1 MDVFAQ
7 QRTWQRAYRL
17 SLSQLACL
25 GRHTLA
31 ALICTAGRQ
40 WQDWSAD
47 YDLFSQSPWHVQRLF
62 DPVIAGTLER
72 LPPPMPIVTALDD
85 THLPKAGKKTPGV
98 GWRRDPM
105 GPPFQCNLIRAQRF
119 IQMSVV
125 LAAVDGPT
133 RAVMLPIRFEHA
145 PSVPKPRRSAG
156 PEAWKAYNHKCRQ
169 DNLSTRGLAIIKD
182 VRHVLDQRHNAA
194 DRQLIVAV
202 DASYTNQF
210 VIKGLPERTTL
221 IGRVRKDAKFFHPP
235 SPQQQCCRGRTR
247 RYGRPAPTPEQL
259 RQEASIPW
267 HRVEAFAA
275 GKVHTFRVK
284 TCGPLL
290 WKKAGADKPLRLAVI
305 APVGYRLRKDSK
317 LLYRQPAYLICLDPE
332 LPLGKLV
339 QYYLWRW
346 PIEGNHRDEKQAVG
360 VGEAQVRSE
369 HSVDRQPA
377 FAVASY
383 AMLRLAGVQAFGLE
397 ATECTVP
404 PPKWRAS
411 SNKQG
416 LSVQD
421 LIQQLRREVWAYAL
435 DQLNGNFDSFTT
447 AMKPVVK
454 LSKCQLPLAPAA
466 VYATN
471 GR

>member
-25 GRHTLA
+25 GRHTLT

-40 WQDWSAD
+40 WQDWSGD
-47 YDLFSQSPWHVQRLF
+47 YDLFSQSPWQVQRLF
-62 DPVIAGTLER
+62 DPVIGGTLQR
-72 LPPPMPIVTALDD
+72 LPTAMPIVTALDD

-125 LAAVDGPT
+125 LAAADGPT
-133 RAVMLPIRFEHA
+133 RPVMLPIRFEHA
-145 PSVPKPRRSAG
+145 PSVPKPRHSAP
-156 PEAWKAYNHKCRQ
+156 PEAWKAYNKKCRQ

-182 VRHVLDQRHNAA
+182 IRRVLDQRHHAA
-194 DRQLIVAV
+194 DRQLVVAV
-202 DASYTNQF
+202 DSSYTNQS

-221 IGRVRKDAKFFHPP
+221 IGRIRKDAKFFHPP
-235 SPQQQCCRGRTR
+235 SPQQQCPHGRTR

-259 RQEASIPW
+259 RQDTSIPW
-267 HRVEAFAA
+267 RSVEAFAA

-290 WKKAGADKPLRLAVI
+290 WKKAGAEKPIRLAVI
-305 APVGYRLRKDSK
+305 APVGYRLGKNSK

-332 LPLGKLV
+332 LPLVKIV

-346 PIEGNHRDEKQAVG
+346 PIEGNHRDEKQVVG
-360 VGEAQVRSE
+360 VGEAQVRAE
-369 HSVDRQPA
+369 QSVDRQPA
-377 FAVASY
+377 FAVVSY
-383 AMLRLAGVQAFGLE
+383 TMLRLAGVQAFGLE
-397 ATECTVP
+397 ATECPVP
-404 PPKWRAS
+404 PPKWRS
-411 SNKQG
+411 SSTKQG
-416 LSVQD
+416 LSIQD
-421 LIQQLRREVWAYAL
+421 LIQQLRREVWAYAI
-435 DQLNGNFDSFTT
+435 DQLSSGSGGFTT
-447 AMKPVVK
+447 TLEPVLK
-454 LSKCQLPLAPAA
+454 LSECQLPLAPAA

>member
-7 QRTWQRAYRL
+7 QRTWERAYRL

-25 GRHTLA
+25 GRHTLTG
-31 ALICTAGRQ
+31 LICTAGRQ

-47 YDLFSQSPWHVQRLF
+47 YSLFSHSPWQAKRLF
-62 DPVIAGTLER
+62 DPVIGGTLQR
-72 LPPPMPIVTALDD
+72 LPTAMPIVTALDD
-85 THLPKAGKKTPGV
+85 THLRKAGKKTPGV

-119 IQMSVV
+119 IQMSVMLV
-125 LAAVDGPT
+125 AADGPT
-133 RAVMLPIRFEHA
+133 RPVALPIRFEHA
-145 PSVPKPRRSAG
+145 PSVPKPKRSAP
-156 PEAWKAYNHKCRQ
+156 PEAWKAYNQKCRQ

-182 VRHVLDQRHNAA
+182 VRRVLDQRHHAA
-194 DRQLIVAV
+194 NRQLVVAV
-202 DASYTNQF
+202 DNSYTNQH

-221 IGRVRKDAKFFHPP
+221 IGRVRKDTTLFHPAT
-235 SPQQQCCRGRTR
+235 PQQQCPHGQRR
-247 RYGRPAPTPEQL
+247 RYGRPAPTPEQF
-259 RQEASIPW
+259 RQDTSIPW
-267 HRVEAFAA
+267 QGVEAFAA
-275 GKVHTFRVK
+275 GKIHTFRVK

-305 APVGYRLRKDSK
+305 AAVGYRLHKNSK
-317 LLYRQPAYLICLDPE
+317 LLYRKPAYLICLDPE
-332 LPLGKLV
+332 LPLNKIV

-346 PIEGNHRDEKQAVG
+346 PIEGNHRDEKQTIG
-360 VGEAQVRSE
+360 VGEAQVRAE
-369 HSVDRQPA
+369 QSVGRQPA

-397 ATECTVP
+397 ATENTVP

-411 SNKQG
+411 DTKQG

-435 DQLNGNFDSFTT
+435 DQLGANSGAFTT
-447 AMKPVVK
+447 TLEPVLK
-454 LSKCQLPLAPAA
+454 LSEPQLPLASAA